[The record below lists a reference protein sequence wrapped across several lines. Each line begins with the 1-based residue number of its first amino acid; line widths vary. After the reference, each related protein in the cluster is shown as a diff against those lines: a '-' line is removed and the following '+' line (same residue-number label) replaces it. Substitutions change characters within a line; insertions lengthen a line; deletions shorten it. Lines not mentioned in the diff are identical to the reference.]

1 MGQPV
6 DILPARIKDNYS
18 WGEFGGADK
27 DRVNLSPMA
36 TSTVQNTQA
45 GINQYVNE
53 LINPSY
59 NNESFMARQAILDA
73 NNRQFANRLGAQ
85 AVARGARGSAT
96 QSILNSVMANRNMDM
111 RNAMTNEDARLR
123 NVLASLSG
131 VEGNYFN
138 QANTMANNILD
149 RVKHNSNIESQVNAA
164 NTEAYNQWR
173 NNMINTGVKI
183 AATMMGGGAGYMLAD
198 QLGNQGVTNT
208 FAGGVDNTGM
218 YGQYNPYDPNF

>member
-6 DILPARIKDNYS
+6 DISPARIKDNYS
-18 WGEFGGADK
+18 WGEFGGADR

-53 LINPSY
+53 LISPSY

-123 NVLASLSG
+123 NVLSSLSG
-131 VEGNYFN
+131 IEGNYFN

>member
-53 LINPSY
+53 LISPSY

-123 NVLASLSG
+123 NVLSSLSG
-131 VEGNYFN
+131 IEGNYFN

>member
-18 WGEFGGADK
+18 WGEFGGADR

-123 NVLASLSG
+123 NVLSSLSG
-131 VEGNYFN
+131 IEGNYFN

-183 AATMMGGGAGYMLAD
+183 AATMMGGGAGYLLAD

-218 YGQYNPYDPNF
+218 YGQDNPYDPNF

>member
-18 WGEFGGADK
+18 WGEFGGADR

-183 AATMMGGGAGYMLAD
+183 AATMMGGGAGYLLAD
-198 QLGNQGVTNT
+198 QLGDQGVTNT

>member
-6 DILPARIKDNYS
+6 DILPAGIKDNYS
-18 WGEFGGADK
+18 WGEFGGADR

-53 LINPSY
+53 LISPSY

-123 NVLASLSG
+123 NVLSSLSG
-131 VEGNYFN
+131 IEGNYFN

>member
-1 MGQPV
+1 MGQPKEV
-6 DILPARIKDNYS
+6 QTTNIGGNYN
-18 WGEFGGADK
+18 WGEFGSATPNE
-27 DRVNLSPMA
+27 VIMSPTIRDNIRTA
-36 TSTVQNTQA
+36 QS
-45 GINQYVNE
+45 GIGQYLNE

-73 NNRQFANRLGAQ
+73 KNRQYANQLGAQ
-85 AVARGARGSAT
+85 ALARGARGSAT

-111 RNAMTNEDARLR
+111 RNAMANEDSRVR
-123 NVLASLSG
+123 NVLSSLSG
-131 VEGNYFN
+131 IEGNYFN

-149 RVKHNSNIESQVNAA
+149 RAKTDAGVQNAANAA

-183 AATMMGGGAGYMLAD
+183 AATMIGGGAGYMLAD

>member
-1 MGQPV
+1 M
-6 DILPARIKDNYS
+6 
-18 WGEFGGADK
+18 
-27 DRVNLSPMA
+27 
-36 TSTVQNTQA
+36 
-45 GINQYVNE
+45 
-53 LINPSY
+53 
-59 NNESFMARQAILDA
+59 
-73 NNRQFANRLGAQ
+73 
-85 AVARGARGSAT
+85 RG
-96 QSILNSVMANRNMDM
+96 
-111 RNAMTNEDARLR
+111 AMTNEDSRVR
-123 NVLASLSG
+123 NILSALSG

-149 RVKHNSNIESQVNAA
+149 RSKTNVGILNAANAA

-183 AATMMGGGAGYMLAD
+183 AATMIGGGAGYMLAD

>member
-18 WGEFGGADK
+18 WGEFGGADR